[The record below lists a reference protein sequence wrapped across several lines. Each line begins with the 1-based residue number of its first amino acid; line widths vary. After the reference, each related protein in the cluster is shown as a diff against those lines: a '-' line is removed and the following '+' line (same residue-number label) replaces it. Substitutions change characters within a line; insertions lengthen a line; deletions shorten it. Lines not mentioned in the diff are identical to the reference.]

1 VRQTL
6 SDWVEGL
13 VRAFEFFG
21 GVTELIVPDN
31 ARALICDRDRYEPQ
45 ASRTLLDL
53 AAHYDTA
60 ILPAR
65 PYKPQDK
72 AKVEVAVQVVERWI
86 LARLRHRS
94 FATLTEVDESIAE
107 LLSDLNAR
115 AFKKLPGS
123 RLSTYEALDRPALKP
138 LPVSRYEF
146 AVYRKATVNIDYHIV
161 FDGHYY
167 SVPQALVRSEVEI
180 RATARSIEVL
190 HRGVRVTAHARAY
203 KRGGYTTVA
212 EHLPAAHRAHREWSP
227 GRLIGWGKTIGAAC
241 AMLIQRILE
250 SRKHPEQGYRACL
263 GILRLA
269 RAHGAA
275 RLEAACT
282 RALALGNPSYA
293 CVASILK
300 NKLESQPLKPEPE
313 WSAPTHDN
321 VRGSKYYH

>member
-1 VRQTL
+1 
-6 SDWVEGL
+6 

-21 GVTELIVPDN
+21 GATELTVPDN
-31 ARALICDRDRYEPQ
+31 ARALISDPDRYEPQ

-86 LARLRHRS
+86 LARLRHRR
-94 FATLTEVDESIAE
+94 FATLAEVDQAIAE
-107 LLSDLNAR
+107 LLSDLNSR
-115 AFKKLPGS
+115 AFKNLPGS
-123 RLSTYEALDRPALKP
+123 RLSTYEVLDRPALKP
-138 LPVSRYEF
+138 LPMSRYEL
-146 AVYRKATVNIDYHIV
+146 AVYRKAIVNIDYHIV
-161 FDGHYY
+161 FEGHYY
-167 SVPQALVRSEVEI
+167 SVPQALVRSAVEI
-180 RATARSIEVL
+180 RATAHAIEIL
-190 HRGVRVTAHARAY
+190 HRGARVAAHGRAY
-203 KRGGYTTVA
+203 KRGGYTTLA
-212 EHLPAAHRAHREWSP
+212 EHLPAAHRAHLEWSP
-227 GRLIGWGKTIGAAC
+227 GRLIRWGHTIGTAC
-241 AMLIQRILE
+241 AGLIERILE

-269 RAHGAA
+269 RSHGAE

-300 NKLESQPLKPEPE
+300 NKLESQPLKPESE